1 MKICFYFSLIKFRKY
16 GNQNNIW
23 NEAHFNI
30 EELNEDF
37 QILFVAKSGRGQLS
51 DIAVDD
57 VKLLTGDDC
66 KALKTKGNED
76 FPIEEYDST
85 TCELKNLSYPS
96 Q

>member
-1 MKICFYFSLIKFRKY
+1 MQDSKKLLILVFSLIKFKKY

-30 EELNEDF
+30 EELEEDF
-37 QILFVAKSGRGQLS
+37 QILFIAKSGRGQLS

-66 KALKTKGNED
+66 RALDNKED
-76 FPIEEYDST
+76 EDLSNEEYGTT
-85 TCELKNLSYPS
+85 TCNNNVK
-96 Q
+96 